1 MAAGEGRMS
10 AQVFDYAGL
19 CERVDG
25 RVDVIDMLIDLLL
38 STYPGDR
45 DGLQRLVE
53 RGDAAGLRELA
64 HRLKGQLQTLGVDC
78 AAAVALRLEL
88 MGRAANLA
96 EAGCAL
102 QDLDHEMGRFQ
113 SMIAER
119 RAGR

>member
-1 MAAGEGRMS
+1 MS

-38 STYPGDR
+38 STYPADR
-45 DGLQRLVE
+45 DGLQQLVAS
-53 RGDAAGLRELA
+53 GDAHGLRELA

-78 AAAVALRLEL
+78 AAAVALRLEM

-96 EAGCAL
+96 EADAAL
-102 QDLDHEMGRFQ
+102 LELDHEMGRFE
-113 SMIAER
+113 SLIAEN
-119 RAGR
+119 RAAR

>member
-1 MAAGEGRMS
+1 MS
-10 AQVFDYAGL
+10 AQVFDYTAL

-38 STYPGDR
+38 STYPADR
-45 DGLQRLVE
+45 DGLQQLVD

-88 MGRAANLA
+88 MGRAGDLA

-102 QDLDHEMGRFQ
+102 QDLDHEMDRFQ
-113 SMIAER
+113 TVIAER
-119 RAGR
+119 RSGR

>member
-1 MAAGEGRMS
+1 MS

-25 RVDVIDMLIDLLL
+25 RMDVIDMLIDLLL

-45 DGLQRLVE
+45 DGLEKLVE
-53 RGDAAGLRELA
+53 CGDAPGLREMA
-64 HRLKGQLQTLGVDC
+64 HRLKGQLQTLGVDS

-96 EAGCAL
+96 EAGGAL
-102 QDLDHEMGRFQ
+102 HELDHEMGRFQ
-113 SMIAER
+113 TVIAEH
-119 RAGR
+119 RAARCS